1 MWICYQSLKNI
12 RHMNYIKT
20 GLLIWGMVEILFW
33 SQNSSFVGLSKP
45 FLAWNLLFDNLFLLP
60 LHPAPPPLNILRI
73 NYCKVICKW
82 KAYINSKWCCYTLGD
97 VPVKYWQKPLF
108 AKACIDV
115 LNSCC
120 RTVPL
125 GASYFLCFRYV
136 NWQLKIITLQHC
148 LWCQSRNLHWTTWN
162 VVLEFQ
168 LSENTLLSSNR
179 KAIQNTAFSFLKNFL
194 F

>member
-1 MWICYQSLKNI
+1 MKYRSELLRNTVGIKKTMWLCYQNLKNI
-12 RHMNYIKT
+12 RCMNYIRT

-45 FLAWNLLFDNLFLLP
+45 FHAWNLFYNLFLL
-60 LHPAPPPLNILRI
+60 LLPPPQLNILRI

-108 AKACIDV
+108 AKAYIDV

-120 RTVPL
+120 RIVPL
-125 GASYFLCFRYV
+125 GSLI
-136 NWQLKIITLQHC
+136 LP
-148 LWCQSRNLHWTTWN
+148 
-162 VVLEFQ
+162 
-168 LSENTLLSSNR
+168 LL
-179 KAIQNTAFSFLKNFL
+179 
-194 F
+194 